1 MGKPLVWPTTKNA
14 HRTGVCAVLKMIFM
28 NICERIPWLGYV
40 GKTCATMVGTSQQK
54 NTFVGHFQS
63 CGKALKHSCVTALKD
78 TFGRLSSDTLLQTI
92 YVRNPC
98 RRLLRDTVRCTS
110 ARNCSCTSLS
120 DTLARNSDEPLI
132 VIGILLVNSCIPY
145 KQGHSLSRII
155 SALVAQ
161 NDTFHATFCLPN
173 TAPPSYFSQVLFYKQ
188 GFTQELAT

>member
-1 MGKPLVWPTTKNA
+1 
-14 HRTGVCAVLKMIFM
+14 
-28 NICERIPWLGYV
+28 
-40 GKTCATMVGTSQQK
+40 MVGICWENLRNYGRNLSTKK
-54 NTFVGHFQS
+54 NIKHFCEALQS
-63 CGKALKHSCVTALKD
+63 CGKTLKHSCVTALKD

-155 SALVAQ
+155 SAPVAQ
-161 NDTFHATFCLPN
+161 NDTFHVTFCLPN